1 MTVDIEGSLLHYTK
15 NFSRSAVTVEVL
27 MDGAMLRRPTALIP
41 LAMSVAALATVVG
54 YAMIFGARQADEGAA
69 AHVWE
74 LLMSDRCR

>member
-1 MTVDIEGSLLHYTK
+1 
-15 NFSRSAVTVEVL
+15 